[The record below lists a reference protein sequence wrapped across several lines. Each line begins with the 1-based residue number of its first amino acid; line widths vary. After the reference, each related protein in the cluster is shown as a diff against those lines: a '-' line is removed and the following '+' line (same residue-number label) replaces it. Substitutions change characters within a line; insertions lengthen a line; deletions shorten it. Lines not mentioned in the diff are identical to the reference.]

1 MSANSAC
8 LRCFSIAD
16 AGEADV
22 QSRPLTTS
30 MLQKVLEKATG
41 LPGKL
46 EEGGGE
52 TTPRGETLS
61 ERASI
66 KFPKDQVRTV
76 DRVNMWV
83 DAGIVY
89 LRMWPAEIQTQYA
102 PFYSNPT
109 TVEAVI
115 APARK
120 PIRRSRNRAFA
131 TGSWNA
137 ATPTRTTYPV

>member
-1 MSANSAC
+1 M
-8 LRCFSIAD
+8 
-16 AGEADV
+16 
-22 QSRPLTTS
+22 QSRPLTTPK
-30 MLQKVLEKATG
+30 LQIILEKATG
-41 LPGKL
+41 LPGQP

-61 ERASI
+61 ERASV
-66 KFPKDQVRTV
+66 KFPEDQVRTV

-109 TVEAVI
+109 TVEASSRRREN
-115 APARK
+115 PSGDRGTGLSRLARGTRL
-120 PIRRSRNRAFA
+120 RRQER
-131 TGSWNA
+131 
-137 ATPTRTTYPV
+137 PTQSEQVAC